1 MRFLQKPMFGALY
14 LHEYSYRKESS
25 FLILLFSNEIRCFCP
40 IILPKNDHLK
50 SAK

>member
-14 LHEYSYRKESS
+14 FYEYSYRKELS
-25 FLILLFSNEIRCFCP
+25 FFILLFGRDVRYFCP
-40 IILPKNDHLK
+40 IILPKIDHLK